1 MVNLIPSLSHYFFSR
16 AYLTCFTSSLPWNF
30 RQYCTATWRGWR
42 DYFCFCSRLLW
53 LNAVV
58 SRQAGILS
66 LLFGHVATAHI
77 LDKGKPFVIL
87 SAFFFVL
94 LFFSFS
100 NRSCRLC
107 PVFFSYPLCLV
118 SSTFLCPIV
127 TLGCDLI

>member
-1 MVNLIPSLSHYFFSR
+1 MVTPIPSLSHYFFSR

-66 LLFGHVATAHI
+66 LLFGHVAMAHI
-77 LDKGKPFVIL
+77 LDKGKPFRDFKCVFFCFT
-87 SAFFFVL
+87 FFFIFESFVSFMPSL
-94 LFFSFS
+94 LFLPFMSCFINISLS
-100 NRSCRLC
+100 N
-107 PVFFSYPLCLV
+107 
-118 SSTFLCPIV
+118 
-127 TLGCDLI
+127 CDAGL

>member
-1 MVNLIPSLSHYFFSR
+1 MVTLIPSLSHYFFSR

-66 LLFGHVATAHI
+66 LLFGHVIMAHI
-77 LDKGKPFVIL
+77 VDQGKTFLVSFVFL
-87 SAFFFVL
+87 VHLFFVL
-94 LFFSFS
+94 FSFCIFES
-100 NRSCRLC
+100 FLPFMPSLLFLPFRSCFINISL
-107 PVFFSYPLCLV
+107 
-118 SSTFLCPIV
+118 SS
-127 TLGCDLI
+127 CDDG

>member
-1 MVNLIPSLSHYFFSR
+1 MVTLIPSLSHYFFSR

-66 LLFGHVATAHI
+66 LLFGHVIMAHI
-77 LDKGKPFVIL
+77 VDQGKTFLV
-87 SAFFFVL
+87 
-94 LFFSFS
+94 SF
-100 NRSCRLC
+100 
-107 PVFFSYPLCLV
+107 VFFSALIFCFIF
-118 SSTFLCPIV
+118 FLHFRIV
-127 TLGCDLI
+127 LAFYAQPSFLTL